1 MVKYSLSKREIL
13 GAEPVQFPDGSQV
26 KFELRE
32 YIILRTYYDYDA
44 FN

>member
-1 MVKYSLSKREIL
+1 MKYSLSKREIL

-26 KFELRE
+26 KSSQE

-44 FN
+44 LN